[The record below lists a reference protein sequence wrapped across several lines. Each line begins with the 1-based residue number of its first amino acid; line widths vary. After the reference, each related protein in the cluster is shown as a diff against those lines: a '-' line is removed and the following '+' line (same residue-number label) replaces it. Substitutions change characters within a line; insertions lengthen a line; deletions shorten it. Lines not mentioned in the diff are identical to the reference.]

1 MNWAEF
7 LHMGGHGPYIWFS
20 YAAAS
25 IVLGLNIILPLRR
38 YRALKPDNK
47 PEHESTS

>member
-7 LHMGGHGPYIWFS
+7 LHMGGHGFYIWLS
-20 YAAAS
+20 YAAAA

-38 YRALKPDNK
+38 YRALKLDNE